1 MAAIFHDYFV
11 LFMGAVIVNNFV
23 LTRFLGLCI
32 FFGVSKNL
40 NASIGMGMAVTSV
53 MTLSSSLAWVVYNF
67 ILLPN
72 HLTFLTTVVF
82 VVLIACFV
90 QLLEMVIKKHAPAL
104 YNMWGI
110 YLVLIA
116 TNCIV
121 LGVPLINVDQN
132 YTFMK
137 SVVNAVGS
145 GAGFA
150 LAIVLMASL
159 REKLQYADVPK
170 PLQGLGIAFILAGI
184 LSLAFLGFSGM
195 IPE

>member
-1 MAAIFHDYFV
+1 MSDLGSYFT
-11 LFMGAVIVNNFV
+11 LFMGAVVVNNFV

-40 NASIGMGMAVTSV
+40 NASVGMGMAVTSV
-53 MTLSSSLAWVVYNF
+53 MTLSSILAWVVYNF
-67 ILLPN
+67 VLLPL
-72 HLTFLTTVVF
+72 HLVFLKTVVF
-82 VVLIACFV
+82 VVLIASFV
-90 QLLEMVIKKHAPAL
+90 QLTEMVIKKHAPAL

-121 LGVPLINVDQN
+121 LGVPLINSESN
-132 YTFMK
+132 FNFAK
-137 SVVNAVGS
+137 SVVNAIGS

-150 LAIVLMASL
+150 LAIILMASL

-170 PLQGLGIAFILAGI
+170 TLDGLGIAFILAGI
-184 LSLAFLGFSGM
+184 LALSFFGFSGM
-195 IPE
+195 IPL

>member
-1 MAAIFHDYFV
+1 MMEYFT

-53 MTLSSSLAWVVYNF
+53 MTLSSIIAWVIYNF
-67 ILLPN
+67 VLHPFG
-72 HLTFLTTVVF
+72 LTFLTTVIF
-82 VVLIACFV
+82 VVLIAGFV
-90 QLLEMVIKKHAPAL
+90 QLLEMIIKKHVPTL
-104 YNMWGI
+104 YNLWGI

-121 LGVPLINVDQN
+121 LAVPLISAESSYNFGK
-132 YTFMK
+132 T
-137 SVVNAVGS
+137 VVLAIGS

-150 LAIVLMASL
+150 LAIILMASL

-170 PLQGLGIAFILAGI
+170 SLDGLGIAFILAGLLA
-184 LSLAFLGFSGM
+184 LSFFGFSGM
-195 IPE
+195 IPL